1 MFKEK
6 IEEYISKYHFL
17 YAHDIQVLSNIL
29 IDTEQYKANLEKYKE
44 NEIENYLKFLES
56 FFLFTDLE
64 VFNGKGLKFIQYDTD
79 YLATPSYARTS
90 IVMTLLSEYSFTFDE
105 ILNNNALSKRKLIK
119 IKDVPVMKSGSDMA
133 SLEKRVMAI
142 PELTDYYTEL
152 LSEICFDNLV
162 RLAAKH
168 IFDIKKDCIKLV
180 CKLSKIKT
188 KEQKKELF
196 YCFVNS
202 SSYDKELLFESPIL
216 QDYAFTNT
224 SKGEYWLNN
233 YELLKCVVL

>member
-64 VFNGKGLKFIQYDTD
+64 IFNGKGLKFIQYDID

-90 IVMTLLSEYSFTFDE
+90 IVMTLLGEYGFTFEE

-119 IKDVPVMKSGSDMA
+119 IEDVSVLLYSINTLSAVFCKSQ
-133 SLEKRVMAI
+133 K
-142 PELTDYYTEL
+142 
-152 LSEICFDNLV
+152 EICGYIS
-162 RLAAKH
+162 RAKLYKF
-168 IFDIKKDCIKLV
+168 ILLYF
-180 CKLSKIKT
+180 
-188 KEQKKELF
+188 LF
-196 YCFVNS
+196 YN
-202 SSYDKELLFESPIL
+202 
-216 QDYAFTNT
+216 
-224 SKGEYWLNN
+224 
-233 YELLKCVVL
+233 

>member
-1 MFKEK
+1 
-6 IEEYISKYHFL
+6 
-17 YAHDIQVLSNIL
+17 
-29 IDTEQYKANLEKYKE
+29 
-44 NEIENYLKFLES
+44 
-56 FFLFTDLE
+56 
-64 VFNGKGLKFIQYDTD
+64 
-79 YLATPSYARTS
+79 
-90 IVMTLLSEYSFTFDE
+90 MTLLGEYGFTFEE

-119 IKDVPVMKSGSDMA
+119 IEDVPVMQSGSDMA

-168 IFDIKKDCIKLV
+168 IFDLKKDCIKLV

-188 KEQKKELF
+188 KQQKKELF

-202 SSYDKELLFESPIL
+202 SPYDKELLFESPIL

-224 SKGEYWLNN
+224 SKGKYWLNN